1 MILRL
6 ILLLVLFLYPPPVW
20 ASGAQGADVEKQFS
34 FANSLFNEGD
44 FYRAITEYKRLVFFF
59 LTDNLAE
66 KSSFRIAES
75 YYKAK
80 KWAEAVD
87 AFKSFSTKYNHSSLL
102 TEALYFKGLAEKEL
116 KHYGEA
122 LSTFQEIIKLR
133 SVTHSDKAI
142 YQSAIV
148 LMNMEDWERARQ
160 MFLVV
165 PKASSLAASSHIFS
179 SGLEHLNDIPQ
190 KSPTAAGALAAILPG
205 AGHLY
210 TERYR
215 DALVAF
221 LLNGAFIWAAVE
233 LFQHEN
239 NVAGGIVAFFELG
252 WYTGNIYSAISSAHK
267 FNGRAKE
274 EFIRHL
280 KESAGFSLSYDPNTS
295 TSQLMFSFRY

>member
-1 MILRL
+1 LILRL
-6 ILLLVLFLYPPPVW
+6 ILLLVLFLSPPSAW
-20 ASGAQGADVEKQFS
+20 AVGAQGADAEKHFS
-34 FANSLFNEGD
+34 FAESLFNEGD
-44 FYRAITEYKRLVFFF
+44 FYRAITEYKRLIFFF
-59 LTDNLAE
+59 PTDNLAE

-80 KWAEAVD
+80 KWADAVN

-116 KHYGEA
+116 KHYSEA
-122 LSTFQEIIKLR
+122 LSTFQEIIKSR
-133 SVTHSDKAI
+133 SITHSDKAI

-148 LMNMEDWERARQ
+148 LMNMEEWERARQ
-160 MFLVV
+160 VFLVV
-165 PKASSLAASSHIFS
+165 PKASSLAASAHIFS
-179 SGLEHLNDIPQ
+179 SGLEHMNDIPQ

-205 AGHLY
+205 TGHLY

-252 WYTGNIYSAISSAHK
+252 WYSGNIYSAISSAHK